1 MNDFQ
6 LKLDKYADL
15 AIKIGV
21 NLQKNQKLV
30 VDAPIEAAGFVRML
44 TYKAY
49 KAGAKDVY
57 VEWDDDE
64 IDLIKYLNAPIESL
78 KEFPMWKA
86 RGYTEMAREG
96 AAFLSIDSP
105 NPDLLKD
112 VDPKRID
119 IAAKT
124 YSEATE
130 DFMSYIESCKV
141 SWSGVCIPSKEWAK
155 KVFPDP
161 NEKNAVEALW
171 EKIFSVT
178 RINSKE
184 PINAWNVHI
193 DNLKSKLD
201 YLNNKKYKKLHY
213 KSSTTN
219 LKIELPDNHILIGG
233 GVNNEKGTYFIPNI
247 PTEEIFTAPLMSG
260 VNGTVKST
268 KPLIVRGKSIRNLTL
283 EFKSGR
289 IVNFT
294 ADEGYET
301 FKNLIETDEESCY
314 LGEVALVP
322 FNSPISN
329 SNIIFYNTLFDENAS
344 CHLALGMAYP
354 MCIKGGEEMSKK
366 ELKKNNLNTSLIHV
380 DFMIGS
386 PDLNIDGETIDG
398 KYEPIFR
405 NGNWAF

>member
-30 VDAPIEAAGFVRML
+30 INAPIEAAEFVRML

-57 VEWDDDE
+57 VEWNDNE
-64 IDLIKYLNAPIESL
+64 IKLIKYLNAPIESF
-78 KEFPMWKA
+78 KEFPMWKST
-86 RGYTEMAREG
+86 GYVEMAREG
-96 AAFLSIDSP
+96 AAFLSIGSP

-112 VDPKRID
+112 VDPKRIN
-119 IAAKT
+119 IATKT
-124 YSEATE
+124 YSKAME
-130 DFMSYIESCKV
+130 DFMFYMESCKV
-141 SWSGVCIPSKEWAK
+141 SWSGVYIPSKEWAK
-155 KVFPDP
+155 KVFPDLD
-161 NEKNAVEALW
+161 EKNAVEALW

-219 LKIELPDNHILIGG
+219 LKIELPDNHIWIGG

-268 KPLIVRGKSIRNLTL
+268 KPLIVSGKSIRNLTL
-283 EFKSGR
+283 KFKDGK
-289 IVNFT
+289 IVNFI

-301 FKNLIETDEESCY
+301 LKNLIETDEGSYY

-354 MCIKGGEEMSKK
+354 MCIKGGEEMNKE
-366 ELKKNNLNTSLIHV
+366 ELKKNDLNTSLIHV

-386 PDLNIDGETIDG
+386 PDLNIDGETVDG

>member
-30 VDAPIEAAGFVRML
+30 VDAPIKAAEFVRML

-112 VDPKRID
+112 VDPKRIS
-119 IAAKT
+119 IAAET
-124 YSEATE
+124 YSEAME
-130 DFMSYIESCKV
+130 DFMFYMESCKV

-155 KVFPDP
+155 KVFPDLDE
-161 NEKNAVEALW
+161 NNAVEALW
-171 EKIFSVT
+171 EKIFSAT

-193 DNLKSKLD
+193 DNLKSKLN

-213 KSSTTN
+213 KSSTAN
-219 LKIELPDNHILIGG
+219 LKIELPDNHIWIGG

-260 VNGTVKST
+260 VNGAVKST

-354 MCIKGGEEMSKK
+354 MCIKGGEEMSKG
-366 ELKKNNLNTSLIHV
+366 ELKKNDLNTSLIHV

-405 NGNWAF
+405 NGDWAF